1 MRIVLIIVGFLSL
14 AFSAMTAMGM
24 TAMGPSDIE
33 LGMAVTSFIGAFVLF
48 VLASILKQ
56 IRKQS
61 ATADS

>member
-14 AFSAMTAMGM
+14 AFSAMTAMG
-24 TAMGPSDIE
+24 PSDIQ

-48 VLASILKQ
+48 GLASILKQ

-61 ATADS
+61 ASADS